1 MESRTQRSAFAY
13 PGLHYSALSGLNTLI
28 LKHFGKLQLCIRLV
42 PYLSASGVPTPRS
55 DVDLLIVTER
65 SNWEDLQTEFL
76 SVSVPVDCHLVSPA
90 AFKDMSASGKGI
102 VGAAVRNGIRLL

>member
-1 MESRTQRSAFAY
+1 MTFAASRFLIRDRVESELRETIHR
-13 PGLHYSALSGLNTLI
+13 
-28 LKHFGKLQLCIRLV
+28 LKSEDIEAVYLFG
-42 PYLSASGVPTPRS
+42 SFASGVPTPRS

-90 AFKDMSASGKGI
+90 AFKEMSASGKGI